1 MLTVRWIEDNATDT
15 IFEAD
20 RVSSQRRLAPDGVDR
35 GGRDVFIDRPTAGV
49 LCVDHGSVYVMNDA
63 GNTVS
68 SFQKIEGDKSTVMP
82 QAA

>member
-1 MLTVRWIEDNATDT
+1 MLTVRWISEDGVDT
-15 IFEAD
+15 IYEAD

-49 LCVDHGSVYVMNDA
+49 LCLEHGSVYVMNDA

-68 SFQKIEGDKSTVMP
+68 SFQKIEGDKSTVIP